1 MSYPYDQ
8 GGHEQPRPP
17 EPQDPHSQPYGEQQY
32 GGQQYGAQ
40 SYGSQQYGGVDP
52 YGMPYPGGPYG
63 QYDYGGYGAI
73 QQRGTNGMAIAALVS
88 AIGGALLCG
97 VLSIVGA
104 ILGHLA
110 LNQIKQTGEEGR
122 GMALAGVIIGW
133 VAFGLS
139 VLVIVLLVVIG
150 VNAENLP

>member
-8 GGHEQPRPP
+8 GGYERPRPR
-17 EPQDPHSQPYGEQQY
+17 EPHDPHSQPYGEQQY

-52 YGMPYPGGPYG
+52 YGMSYPGGLYG

-73 QQRGTNGMAIAALVS
+73 QQRGTNGMAIGALVS
-88 AIGGALLCG
+88 AIAGALFCG
-97 VLSIVGA
+97 VPSIVGA
-104 ILGHLA
+104 ILGHVA

-133 VAFGLS
+133 VAFVLS
-139 VLVIVLLVVIG
+139 VLVIVPLVIIG
-150 VNAENLP
+150 VTQAR

>member
-8 GGHEQPRPP
+8 GGYEQSRPP
-17 EPQDPHSQPYGEQQY
+17 EPQDPHSQPYGEQHY
-32 GGQQYGAQ
+32 RGQQYGAQ
-40 SYGSQQYGGVDP
+40 SYGRQQYGGVDP

-63 QYDYGGYGAI
+63 QYDYGGDGAI
-73 QQRGTNGMAIAALVS
+73 QQRGTNGMAIAALAS

-97 VLSIVGA
+97 VPSIVGA

-133 VAFGLS
+133 VAFVLS
-139 VLVIVLLVVIG
+139 VLVIVPLVIIG
-150 VNAENLP
+150 VTQAR

>member
-1 MSYPYDQ
+1 
-8 GGHEQPRPP
+8 
-17 EPQDPHSQPYGEQQY
+17 
-32 GGQQYGAQ
+32 
-40 SYGSQQYGGVDP
+40 
-52 YGMPYPGGPYG
+52 
-63 QYDYGGYGAI
+63 
-73 QQRGTNGMAIAALVS
+73 MAIAALVS

-139 VLVIVLLVVIG
+139 VLVIALLVVIG